1 MADAIDTTNTAR
13 LASADSPPCPA
24 RFREV
29 MGSLAGTVAVVTALG
44 DRGQPLGMTVSSL
57 TPVSQN
63 PPLILFCPALTSRTW
78 PLLRAA
84 DGLCVSILNEHQ
96 QDLSVQFAKA
106 ENRFAGVSWTLSPG
120 GMPVL
125 KGSIAWLECFVIDQH
140 RAGDHEI
147 VVAQLRHIGTAGGAP
162 LLRHRGRYTRIAT
175 PGTGVSS
182 A

>member
-1 MADAIDTTNTAR
+1 MPSTRPHTAPG
-13 LASADSPPCPA
+13 ASADSLPCPE

-44 DRGQPLGMTVSSL
+44 ARGKPLGMTVSSL
-57 TPVSQN
+57 TSVSQN
-63 PPLILFCPALTSRTW
+63 PLLILFCPALTSRTW

-84 DGLCVSILNEHQ
+84 DGLCVSILHEHQ
-96 QDLSVQFAKA
+96 QDLSVQFAEA
-106 ENRFAGVSWTLSPG
+106 DRRFAGVAWTPSPG

-125 KGSIAWLECFVIDQH
+125 DGSIAWLECSVIAQH

-147 VVAQLRHIGTAGGAP
+147 VVAQLHHIGSAGGGP
-162 LLRHRGRYTRIAT
+162 LLRHRGRYARVVT
-175 PGTGVSS
+175 PETEAPS